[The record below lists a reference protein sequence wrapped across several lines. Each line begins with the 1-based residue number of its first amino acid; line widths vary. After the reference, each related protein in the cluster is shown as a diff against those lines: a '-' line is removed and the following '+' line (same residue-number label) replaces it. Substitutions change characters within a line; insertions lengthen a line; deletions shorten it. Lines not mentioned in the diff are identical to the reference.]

1 MEQNRSHAYL
11 GTNSMRGSQGI
22 YHISMDKE
30 TLDLRVEDSCP
41 AKNGDYL
48 WISPDRRTLYAAY
61 ELIYFQGR
69 PTGGAAAYRI
79 GPNGSLTFL
88 NARNTDGQ
96 LTCFCS
102 TDQAGQHLLT
112 SSYMSGSVTVT
123 PLLPDGSLGEGMQ
136 VIRHPVRSGSHWPS
150 VHSVY
155 ETPDRNFLLSTNVGL
170 DRVFLHQLT
179 KAGWR
184 QAFELPVAGRPRQA
198 AFSPDGKTVY
208 VSTEAGG
215 EVFVLAYDSAAAE
228 PLRQL
233 QRVSTTCPGW
243 CGHAETAGIKL
254 SPDGSLL
261 LVANRAE
268 GLNNLAAFAVNRDT
282 GLLKFSAHVP
292 VQGVF
297 PRDFDFT
304 PDGRYV
310 LVGLQFSDTLE
321 LFEADYSCYTLV
333 SLGAGFPL
341 PCCSCVKFLPEGGG
355 HA

>member
-1 MEQNRSHAYL
+1 MEQNRYHAYL

-155 ETPDRNFLLSTNVGL
+155 ETPDRKVSGVHLT
-170 DRVFLHQLT
+170 RVT
-179 KAGWR
+179 
-184 QAFELPVAGRPRQA
+184 
-198 AFSPDGKTVY
+198 
-208 VSTEAGG
+208 
-215 EVFVLAYDSAAAE
+215 
-228 PLRQL
+228 
-233 QRVSTTCPGW
+233 
-243 CGHAETAGIKL
+243 
-254 SPDGSLL
+254 
-261 LVANRAE
+261 AE
-268 GLNNLAAFAVNRDT
+268 GIR
-282 GLLKFSAHVP
+282 
-292 VQGVF
+292 
-297 PRDFDFT
+297 
-304 PDGRYV
+304 
-310 LVGLQFSDTLE
+310 
-321 LFEADYSCYTLV
+321 
-333 SLGAGFPL
+333 
-341 PCCSCVKFLPEGGG
+341 
-355 HA
+355 